1 MTWDAFL
8 KTNKERYRV
17 IRTSKDLEDVPEG
30 IFLIVSTSMLGKL
43 KRSLARFIKLRSR
56 KCQRPC
62 SITIRIKTG
71 SAIVRTGISN
81 EQEIPI
87 WKPK

>member
-56 KCQRPC
+56 KLCLIFDESTKSPTLTHNGRNM
-62 SITIRIKTG
+62 S
-71 SAIVRTGISN
+71 SASSAG
-81 EQEIPI
+81 
-87 WKPK
+87 